1 MFRLYDFLLGF
12 FVGFLIVS
20 NIVTIKVFE
29 LNIFGFKL
37 VFDGGALIFPLTY
50 IFADIFTE
58 VYGYKKTR
66 KIIWTGFIIL
76 LIFNV
81 LLYITI
87 LLPPEKSWDL
97 TIGQENFKKVLG
109 ISPQIAIA
117 GIVGYFWGEFTNS
130 FVLAK
135 MKIKSQGKNLWNRI
149 VLSTVFG
156 QLVDTTLFCT
166 IAFFNVL
173 DFKSMINYIITGY
186 LYKVLVEIIFSP
198 ITMIVIAKIKKIEKM
213 DYYDYNTNFNPF
225 AVKIYD

>member
-20 NIVTIKVFE
+20 NIITIKVFE

-225 AVKIYD
+225 ALKIYD

>member
-29 LNIFGFKL
+29 LDVFGFKL

>member
-20 NIVTIKVFE
+20 NIITIKVFE

>member
-225 AVKIYD
+225 ALKIYD

>member
-29 LNIFGFKL
+29 LNVFGFKL